1 MNSCRDFPA
10 RISGNTAC
18 VPRGYPLARVNQEGW
33 KMHSTELK
41 SPVRSIRSALQILLL
56 TVATLLVCI
65 PMFSQGSAGR
75 ILGAITD
82 QTGGVVSGATVSI
95 IDTQRNLTRTLTTD
109 NAGEYNAPNLLPST
123 YTVRAAFQGFKTEEH
138 SGIIL
143 EVNQDLRVDLTLQP
157 GEQTERVTVTEAL
170 PMVETTNAELG
181 GTLQSQIIDSL
192 PLNGRNFANL
202 LQLRPGVT
210 IYPGGS
216 GWTQSTNG
224 QRAHDNVYLF
234 EGVNGSD
241 PWMAQPIISA
251 VMGAGD
257 AGTLVSIDAIDEF
270 KTEENPRAEYGW
282 KPGAIVNVGIKSGAN
297 TMHGTAFAYGRD
309 GSWDAL
315 PYFNTAGLNGGVA
328 KPAPPLALE
337 QFGATLGGPIKK
349 DKLFYFLS
357 FEDQRY
363 NVGSTGLITSPITAP
378 GVGVAS
384 GNNMIA
390 SCLAVPAAG
399 RAPLSLQM
407 AGLDANCNPIS
418 NYPG

>member
-1 MNSCRDFPA
+1 
-10 RISGNTAC
+10 
-18 VPRGYPLARVNQEGW
+18 
-33 KMHSTELK
+33 MHSTELK
-41 SPVRSIRSALQILLL
+41 SPVRSIRSAVQILLL

-109 NAGEYNAPNLLPST
+109 NAGEYNAPNLLPGT
-123 YTVRAAFQGFKTEEH
+123 YTVRAAFQGFKTAER

-192 PLNGRNFANL
+192 PLNGRNFENL

-234 EGVNGSD
+234 EGVTAMEPLGGQSTINSV
-241 PWMAQPIISA
+241 SL
-251 VMGAGD
+251 AGD
-257 AGTLVSIDAIDEF
+257 AASLLAIDTIQEF
-270 KTEENPRAEYGW
+270 STQQNAKAEYGW
-282 KPGAIVNVGIKSGAN
+282 KPCSVTSDALNSGTN
-297 TMHGTAFAYGRD
+297 EYHGTGNFFGRTD
-309 GSWDAL
+309 RTDARNPFL
-315 PYFNTAGLNGGVA
+315 AGDQKQQISLKEFGG
-328 KPAPPLALE
+328 
-337 QFGATLGGPIKK
+337 TIGGPIKK
-349 DKLFYFLS
+349 DKIFFFGAY
-357 FEDQRY
+357 EGQRY
-363 NVGSTGLITSPITAP
+363 TVGNPAVFTYPSLAPNSLPIAGNTTSLLAACNT
-378 GVGVAS
+378 VRTS
-384 GNNMIA
+384 G
-390 SCLAVPAAG
+390 
-399 RAPLSLQM
+399 RPLSPTSLK
-407 AGLDANCNPIS
+407 
-418 NYPG
+418 

>member
-1 MNSCRDFPA
+1 MR
-10 RISGNTAC
+10 
-18 VPRGYPLARVNQEGW
+18 
-33 KMHSTELK
+33 STELK

-56 TVATLLVCI
+56 TVATLFVCVSA
-65 PMFSQGSAGR
+65 FSQGNAGR

-82 QTGGVVSGATVSI
+82 QTGGTVAGATVTI

-109 NAGEYNAPNLLPST
+109 NAGEYNAPNLLPGA
-123 YTVRAAFQGFKTEEH
+123 YTIRAAYQGFKTEER
-138 SGIIL
+138 SGITL
-143 EVNQDLRVDLTLQP
+143 EVSQDLRVDLTLQP

-192 PLNGRNFANL
+192 PLNGRNFENL

-270 KTEENPRAEYGW
+270 KTEQNPRAEYGW
-282 KPGAIVNVGIKSGAN
+282 KPGSIVNVGIKSGAN

-315 PYFNTAGLNGGVA
+315 PYFSTAGLNGGTAV
-328 KPAPPLALE
+328 PAPPLALE

-349 DKLFYFLS
+349 DKLFYFMS

-363 NVGSTGLITSPITAP
+363 SVGSTGQITDPITAA
-378 GVGVAS
+378 GVGPAA
-384 GNNMIA
+384 NNMIA
-390 SCLAVPAAG
+390 ACQAVPAAG
-399 RAPLSLQM
+399 RAPLSLQL
-407 AGLDANCNPIS
+407 AGLSATCTPLS
-418 NYPG
+418 NYPGLFPVVTSANATIPNTLNNTNRIDSGIAKLD

>member
-1 MNSCRDFPA
+1 MKLPSSTARRFSSFLLRNVIGALFLSLAMLVSC
-10 RISGNTAC
+10 
-18 VPRGYPLARVNQEGW
+18 
-33 KMHSTELK
+33 
-41 SPVRSIRSALQILLL
+41 LQL
-56 TVATLLVCI
+56 
-65 PMFSQGSAGR
+65 FSQGNAGR
-75 ILGAITD
+75 ILGDITD
-82 QTGGVVSGATVSI
+82 QTGGTIAGATVTI
-95 IDTQRNLTRTLTTD
+95 IDTQRSVTRTLTTD
-109 NAGEYNAPNLLPST
+109 GAGEYNAPNLLPST
-123 YTVRAAFQGFKTEEH
+123 YTVRAVFRGFKTEER

-157 GEQTERVTVTEAL
+157 GEQTERIIVTESL
-170 PMVETTNAELG
+170 PMVETSNAELG
-181 GTLQSQIIDSL
+181 GTLQSEIIADL
-192 PLNGRNFANL
+192 PMNGRNFANL

-210 IYPGGS
+210 MYPGGS

-257 AGTLVSIDAIDEF
+257 AGTLISIDAIDEF

-309 GSWDAL
+309 SSWDAL
-315 PYFNTAGLNGGVA
+315 PYFNTA
-328 KPAPPLALE
+328 APPVELE

-349 DKLFYFLS
+349 DKLFYFAS

-363 NVGSTGLITSPITAP
+363 NVGSTGLITDPITA
-378 GVGVAS
+378 GS
-384 GNNMIA
+384 GIGPAANNMID

-399 RAPLSLQM
+399 RAPLSLQL
-407 AGLDANCNPIS
+407 AGLNPDCS
-418 NYPG
+418 KAANYPGLFPVVNSANFTIPNNLTKTNRIDSGIAKID